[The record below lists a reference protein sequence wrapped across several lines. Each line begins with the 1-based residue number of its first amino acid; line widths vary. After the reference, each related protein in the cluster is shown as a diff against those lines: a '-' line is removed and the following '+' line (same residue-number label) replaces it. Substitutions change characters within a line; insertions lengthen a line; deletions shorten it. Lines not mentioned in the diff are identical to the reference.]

1 MSAGEQVP
9 AYDHQGRI
17 IGWLPIADA
26 ETAHARQEI
35 CRYCDRLEQIPFVG
49 QMMDFFGA
57 DLSQYRCREC
67 GCPILSKTR
76 VATSTC
82 PIGKW

>member
-1 MSAGEQVP
+1 MGVGEQVP

-17 IGWLPIADA
+17 VGWLPLADSD
-26 ETAHARQEI
+26 TAHYRQEI
-35 CRYCDRLEQIPFVG
+35 CRGCDRLEEIPFVG
-49 QMMDFFGA
+49 PVMGFFGA

-67 GCPILSKTR
+67 GCPIVSKTR